1 MLLMTTYSHL
11 LFCFRPCIRSDVSFY
26 PIMTRRDDGY
36 FSSFVNCIVLS
47 TFYALSKNIYEE
59 DSYLMPSISLFG
71 NDMMW
76 SLKDAISAHGNY
88 DEIYYNNFDVEQSR
102 GRNNLNSEHQPE
114 LLDMPGL
121 VK

>member
-1 MLLMTTYSHL
+1 
-11 LFCFRPCIRSDVSFY
+11 
-26 PIMTRRDDGY
+26 MTRRDDGY

-102 GRNNLNSEHQPE
+102 GRNDLNSEHQPE

-121 VK
+121 R